1 MVLVRVAVEVI
12 VVVEEEVDCAAA
24 RRGRS
29 AVVSSERRILIDCSK
44 IGYATMWTICIEIE
58 RDRGNQIKSDR
69 SVFRKKDRLFLF
81 RARDRRSR
89 YSDIWISFWGLVDTR
104 Q

>member
-1 MVLVRVAVEVI
+1 MI
-12 VVVEEEVDCAAA
+12 
-24 RRGRS
+24 RS
-29 AVVSSERRILIDCSK
+29 D
-44 IGYATMWTICIEIE
+44 
-58 RDRGNQIKSDR
+58 QIR

-89 YSDIWISFWGLVDTR
+89 YSDIWISFCSGLVDTR